1 MFFVTINI
9 VLNRK
14 GIYMKK
20 SEEKPL
26 KLEWGTMEWRN
37 ARVSEI
43 DQAIHAGTEGLRDP
57 HPLSINVRKSQKNLP
72 F

>member
-37 ARVSEI
+37 ARVSRIE
-43 DQAIHAGTEGLRDP
+43 QELYAGTEGIRDP
-57 HPLSINVRKSQKNLP
+57 HPLSVTVRKSQKNLP

>member
-20 SEEKPL
+20 SKEKPL

-37 ARVSEI
+37 ARVSRIE
-43 DQAIHAGTEGLRDP
+43 QEIHAGTEGLSDP
-57 HPLSINVRKSQKNLP
+57 HPLSRNVKKSLKNLP
-72 F
+72 Y